1 MNTESSTS
9 RSTLTMDDVGAATGA
24 ARATPDGRQLRRLRN
39 IEAVRAAILDLHV
52 ERAPLDL
59 ETVAARAG
67 VTVRSIYR
75 YHADLDA
82 AIDDAFESRLQHVYD
97 VWAGQALPGPD
108 EPLGIRISVMLDHRI
123 ELERLGRPL
132 RNTIQKVNPDPE
144 FDRQVLEV
152 FAPELDRL
160 EDDERATTT
169 AAVCFL
175 LRPRGVR
182 SMIEA
187 PQHGGVDARC
197 VIEFSLRRLLSAPS
211 AADRPGDQADP
222 SS

>member
-1 MNTESSTS
+1 
-9 RSTLTMDDVGAATGA
+9 MDTVGGTGA

-39 IEAVRAAILDLHV
+39 IEAVRAAILDLHT

-82 AIDDAFESRLQHVYD
+82 AIDDAFEARLRHVYD
-97 VWAGQALPGPD
+97 VWAGQTLPAAD
-108 EPLGIRISVMLDHRI
+108 EPLGVRISVMLDHRI

-144 FDRQVLEV
+144 FDREVLEV
-152 FAPELDRL
+152 FAPEFDRL
-160 EDDERATTT
+160 DDDELVTTK

-182 SMIEA
+182 SMLEA
-187 PQHGGVDARC
+187 PQHGGVDPRC
-197 VIEFSLRRLLSAPS
+197 VLDFSLRRLLSDPS
-211 AADRPGDQADP
+211 AAGQPGDRTDP
-222 SS
+222 SN